1 MAISLLA
8 REAKAALD
16 RDSLELVWYDNFSGA
31 SLDWDKWVVDE
42 GDGCDINLCDWG
54 NGEQQV
60 SRIFIYVYPTT
71 KTIMFQIAKLLVI
84 FVFCI

>member
-1 MAISLLA
+1 MA

-42 GDGCDINLCDWG
+42 GDGCDIDLCDWG
-54 NGEQQV
+54 NGEKQV
-60 SRIFIYVYPTT
+60 SQIFLWVSLIFYCYCFKFPNLG
-71 KTIMFQIAKLLVI
+71 IIFLLLCLI
-84 FVFCI
+84 S